1 MCAEPHPN
9 SRGRGICF
17 SRKVSARESRQ
28 CLLRAMNSDLNSAS
42 ASQQMSWH
50 HLHMCCTC
58 EGDRVRVM
66 VAARPPH
73 PLAAPSARRAGCQA
87 AGAPGSASPKQRLS
101 SSGQRQKFTSCFQG
115 RRLTGWEILHGIFF
129 FPPQEQFANSRG
141 LLIFGQLMGAGKMG
155 TALCFQTWDAFWCF
169 GLAPGVNATFK
180 NKVSAAKG
188 KQNTPD
194 FCLKFKRAIPHLL
207 IKKLAG
213 KRWWWVLFRKIDWH
227 T

>member
-17 SRKVSARESRQ
+17 SRKVSARESRR

-42 ASQQMSWH
+42 ASQQTSWH

-73 PLAAPSARRAGCQA
+73 PLAAPRARRAGCQA

-129 FPPQEQFANSRG
+129 FFPPKSSLLTLGFCWSLGSSWARGRWG
-141 LLIFGQLMGAGKMG
+141 LLCASKHETPSGAS
-155 TALCFQTWDAFWCF
+155 D
-169 GLAPGVNATFK
+169 
-180 NKVSAAKG
+180 
-188 KQNTPD
+188 
-194 FCLKFKRAIPHLL
+194 
-207 IKKLAG
+207 
-213 KRWWWVLFRKIDWH
+213 
-227 T
+227 